1 MMTLFNEEVKTTSTN
16 SAHNTLYVESFEEAF
31 FGVYTFELNGSALIA
46 EEVAK
51 YEGDPV
57 VTIPVVTDGNKYEA
71 PFILKKGVQRV
82 EFNTANTVFV
92 EKVIEEPDLNTVVE
106 TVKKEVGE
114 NNTVNITY
122 NVDKDDIVKELKE
135 SLEADRA
142 SIIETLRA
150 ENSNTLEQVEN
161 IRDSIF
167 MEFSTNSENY
177 REKES
182 KELKTYIENKLNEI
196 CHENNILIE
205 SSLHGDAKFA
215 SERDINKAL
224 SRVGSVKKELA
235 DSKAEIAKT
244 IAIAE
249 ERIKKHYDVKI
260 QQVEEAAVNNIRKN
274 EILEVVKDSKAKI
287 LAELNN
293 SHGLKKQL
301 RHIAEEASNGQYDPV
316 SSKRFQENL
325 KRDIARSFTN
335 EMQQIKRMVESYS
348 GGGTNAVQYARG
360 GVMNGNLNVE
370 GTILSG
376 GTDISSL
383 FGSGGGG
390 GGSNLE
396 ILDEGV
402 TLTSTASAINFTG
415 AGVTAT
421 NVGAVQTVNIT
432 GGGGGGGSDVSALS
446 ANWENT
452 YTTVA
457 TSSGDWES
465 TYTTVAAN
473 SADWAGVQ
481 ALSAG
486 DGIDDVGTATDPVI
500 AVDSTVVRTSGDQT
514 IGGEKTFTGNTTIQG
529 NLSVQGDLTS
539 IDTIVS
545 VTSALS
551 VSNHGTGPAI
561 YAEQTGVSEPI
572 AKFVDTEGGSII
584 FGDTGNVGIGIVGD
598 VPGEKLTVSGNIS
611 ADGQVRAT
619 SFYTLGYTNTSALD
633 FNIDTASVTVSAGQL
648 AWNPIDFTLDLGV
661 NDNVT
666 LQIGQEQ
673 LVHVKG
679 GDNETIRNGM
689 VVYAGGTVGGSD
701 LIGVSAWSA
710 NSEFSSDH
718 VFMLG
723 LATEVLT
730 GNIDGF
736 VTTFGRVRGIDGDE
750 HSAGGVREDGTPTW
764 SVGEILYPAPS
775 LSARGTL
782 TNIKPISPDNA
793 LPVAWVSK
801 VPALNNITLTVRANG
816 AHGAAIDELHD
827 VKLDSIQGNDLLAY
841 NPVISAWENTADIV
855 TQSVSA
861 IGDVNGANIETL
873 TNNVSALY
881 SYLIQNFDSNQITIA
896 NDINDFV
903 TSYPKTGLTT
913 GDVVTISATN
923 TAYILGDNDGSAL
936 SDWLE
941 VNLKPNFLF
950 YRQGLAD
957 YAVLDTLPLSGSNST
972 KYIIEV
978 QDKSDSAV
986 FYGEVNVVSDGNIA
1000 VASEYGL
1007 NHTTLFPFVEFGA
1020 EVVSGTHIQLSAV
1033 ALEGKDMAN
1042 FVFRGN
1048 RSNLFG

>member
-1 MMTLFNEEVKTTSTN
+1 MTTLFNEEVKSTSTN

-82 EFNTANTVFV
+82 EFNTSNTVFV

-106 TVKKEVGE
+106 TVKQNVGE
-114 NNTVNITY
+114 NNNVNITY

-135 SLEADRA
+135 SLETDRV
-142 SIIETLRA
+142 SIVESLRA
-150 ENSNTLEQVEN
+150 ENSNTVEQIEN

-167 MEFSTNSENY
+167 IEFATNSENY

-205 SSLHGDAKFA
+205 SSLQGDAKFA
-215 SERDINKAL
+215 SERDINRAL

-301 RHIAEEASNGQYDPV
+301 RHIAEEASKGQYDPV
-316 SSKRFQENL
+316 SSKRFQEEL
-325 KRDIARSFTN
+325 KRDIARSFSN
-335 EMQQIKRMVESYS
+335 EMQQIKRMVASYGG

-360 GVMNGNLNVE
+360 GVMHGNLNVE

-396 ILDEGV
+396 ILDEGS
-402 TLTSTASAINFTG
+402 TLTNTASAINFVG

-421 NVGAVQTVNIT
+421 NAGAVQTITIT
-432 GGGGGGGSDVSALS
+432 GGGGGSGSDVSALS

-457 TSSGDWES
+457 TSSADWEG
-465 TYTTVAAN
+465 TYTTVSTN
-473 SADWAGVQ
+473 SAAWAGVT
-481 ALSAG
+481 AVTGG
-486 DGIDDVGTATDPVI
+486 DGIDSSGGLTPEIT
-500 AVDSTVVRTSGDQT
+500 VDSTVVRTSGDQT

-539 IDTIVS
+539 IDTKVS

-551 VSNHGTGPAI
+551 VTNHGTGPAI

-619 SFYTLGYTNTSALD
+619 SFYTEGYTNTSALD
-633 FNIDTASVTVSAGQL
+633 FNIATANITVSAGQM

-666 LQIGQEQ
+666 LQLGQEQ
-673 LVHVKG
+673 LMHVKG
-679 GDNETIRNGM
+679 GTNETLRDGM
-689 VVYAGGTVGGSD
+689 VLYAGGTVGGSD
-701 LIGVSAWSA
+701 LIAVSAYSA
-710 NSEFSSDH
+710 DPTFTDH
-718 VFMLG
+718 IYMIG
-723 LATEVLT
+723 LATEDLT
-730 GNIDGF
+730 GGVEGF
-736 VTTFGRVRGIDGDE
+736 ATTFGSVRGINSNE
-750 HSAGGVREDGTPTW
+750 YSSGGIREDGTPSW
-764 SVGEILYPAPS
+764 IVGQVLYPSQS

-782 TNIKPISPDNA
+782 TTIAPIAPAPSHPI
-793 LPVAWVSK
+793 AWVTK
-801 VPALNNITLTVRANG
+801 APAATNVTVTVRANG
-816 AHGAAIDELHD
+816 AHGEELDGLHD
-827 VKLDSIQGNDLLAY
+827 VKVDTLEGNDLLSY
-841 NPVISAWENTADIV
+841 NNTLSVWENTSDIV

-881 SYLIQNFDSNQITIA
+881 SYLIQNFDSNQITTA
-896 NDINDFV
+896 TDINDFV
-903 TSYPKTGLTT
+903 TSFPKTGLTT

-936 SDWLE
+936 TDWLE

-950 YRQGLAD
+950 YRQGIAD
-957 YAVLDTLPLSGSNST
+957 YSVLDTLPLSGSNST
-972 KYIIEV
+972 KYIVEV
-978 QDKSDSAV
+978 QDKSDGAV

-1033 ALEGKDMAN
+1033 ALDGKDMTN